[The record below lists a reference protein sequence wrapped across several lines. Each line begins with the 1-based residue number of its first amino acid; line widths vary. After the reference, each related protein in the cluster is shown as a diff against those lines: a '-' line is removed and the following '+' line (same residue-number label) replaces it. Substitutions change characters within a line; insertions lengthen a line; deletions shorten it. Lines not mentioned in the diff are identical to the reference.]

1 MRRGGETPCAWVLIW
16 IVVVERAA
24 IREVGSE
31 VRLLR
36 EPPRELLAGIK
47 LRRLR
52 RSLEGEHRRM
62 RRTDTRRLRLRR
74 LIRDRQPLLDTLRDA
89 LTSGLGRLPSVRDI
103 RCERRRAEE
112 FWRRGDDGTATRW
125 LVERRLLL
133 LPVGRQQAT
142 EREPLLPVVDRSFD
156 CGDTRGEASVLG
168 IDQLLLLRLALE
180 QLLPQRYAAA
190 RDHAD
195 RIHRYAGE

>member
-1 MRRGGETPCAWVLIW
+1 MRRGGEAPCAWVLIW

-31 VRLLR
+31 VWLLR
-36 EPPRELLAGIK
+36 EAPRELLAGSK
-47 LRRLR
+47 LRRLL

-112 FWRRGDDGTATRW
+112 GWRDST
-125 LVERRLLL
+125 
-133 LPVGRQQAT
+133 
-142 EREPLLPVVDRSFD
+142 
-156 CGDTRGEASVLG
+156 
-168 IDQLLLLRLALE
+168 
-180 QLLPQRYAAA
+180 
-190 RDHAD
+190 AD
-195 RIHRYAGE
+195 RHGTCSSLSPTPAGWMVSGVRKKTY